1 MSLKILLVD
10 DDPESLGST
19 EKILRFSDHDV
30 VAVDSGAAAL
40 ESLKIRKPDLVI
52 TDVRMPGMSGFEFV
66 ETYQKS
72 GFSIPFIVMTAFGE
86 VKDAV
91 WAMKMGAVDFLLKP
105 FKRQSLLDAIES
117 LRLRIDAGRGRP
129 HPAKTDW
136 IGSSRAMKELRVLI
150 EQVARTDAS
159 VLILGESGSG
169 KEQVARAIHETGARR
184 SGPFIAVNCA
194 AIPENLMESE
204 LFGYERGAFSG
215 ANQSKIGLIEA
226 AHGGSLLLDEV
237 GDMPLSLQPKLLR
250 FLEEQTIRRLG
261 SHQEK
266 RVEVRVIAAT
276 HRGLAQWVKEG
287 KFRQDLFYRLDV
299 MTLQVPPLRDRLEDI
314 AELSLHFLDRFS
326 RTHQKAIVGID
337 PNALRT
343 LEKHEWPGNVRELS
357 NVMERAVVLNQS
369 GRIGIEDLPA
379 HLVSGDSGS
388 KVSGEQITIPLG
400 MKLREVEDLMIK
412 KALEASEGDRAG
424 AARLLG
430 VNERTIYRKIS
441 KSKEETKEGTTEE

>member
-30 VAVDSGAAAL
+30 VAVDSGMAAL

-159 VLILGESGSG
+159 EIG
-169 KEQVARAIHETGARR
+169 RASCR
-184 SGPFIAVNCA
+184 
-194 AIPENLMESE
+194 
-204 LFGYERGAFSG
+204 ERVCYS
-215 ANQSKIGLIEA
+215 
-226 AHGGSLLLDEV
+226 V
-237 GDMPLSLQPKLLR
+237 
-250 FLEEQTIRRLG
+250 
-261 SHQEK
+261 
-266 RVEVRVIAAT
+266 
-276 HRGLAQWVKEG
+276 
-287 KFRQDLFYRLDV
+287 
-299 MTLQVPPLRDRLEDI
+299 
-314 AELSLHFLDRFS
+314 
-326 RTHQKAIVGID
+326 
-337 PNALRT
+337 
-343 LEKHEWPGNVRELS
+343 
-357 NVMERAVVLNQS
+357 
-369 GRIGIEDLPA
+369 
-379 HLVSGDSGS
+379 
-388 KVSGEQITIPLG
+388 
-400 MKLREVEDLMIK
+400 
-412 KALEASEGDRAG
+412 
-424 AARLLG
+424 
-430 VNERTIYRKIS
+430 
-441 KSKEETKEGTTEE
+441 